1 MHICIEMSGEN
12 NIILPIHYN
21 HIVQAFIYK
30 TIDKELAD
38 FLHNE
43 GYGDDRKF
51 RLFCFSNLSG
61 KAKIES
67 NRAILYLNLLFS

>member
-1 MHICIEMSGEN
+1 MKGRKMHICIEMSGEN

-38 FLHNE
+38 FYIMKVME
-43 GYGDDRKF
+43 TTGSF
-51 RLFCFSNLSG
+51 VCFVFQIFQARL
-61 KAKIES
+61 K
-67 NRAILYLNLLFS
+67 